1 MGRLDGKVAM
11 VTAAARGM
19 GRGIALCLA
28 EEGAD
33 VVVSDIAPQGAL
45 DIVGEEIEELGRE
58 SAAIRTDV
66 TDRSAVESLVATTVE
81 RFGKLDIA
89 VANAG
94 ITVQESVL
102 EAKWENVLKTLE
114 VTQFGAFHT
123 CQFSARQMVRQV
135 EAGHRGGK
143 IVLTGSVH
151 TELAVP
157 NSAAYN
163 MAKVAVVQLGK
174 TLSVELAPYQIN
186 VNVVNPGWVD
196 TPGSREYAGDK
207 VVDEGG
213 EKIPWG
219 RLGAPPDIGKAVA
232 YLASED
238 ADYVTGTTLLVD
250 GGFNLGWKLK
260 DAMKEDVEEKS

>member
-1 MGRLDGKVAM
+1 MGK
-11 VTAAARGM
+11 
-19 GRGIALCLA
+19 GIALCLA

-33 VVVSDIAPQGAL
+33 VVVSDIASMDKLEGVR
-45 DIVGEEIEELGRE
+45 DEIQRLGG
-58 SAAIRTDV
+58 SSLAVQTDV
-66 TDRSAVESLVATTVE
+66 SDRDAVEALVTATVD

-123 CQFSARQMVRQV
+123 CQFAARQMVKQV
-135 EAGHRGGK
+135 EGGEKGGK

-174 TLSVELAPYQIN
+174 TLAVELAPYHIN

-196 TPGSREYAGDK
+196 TPGSREYAGDN
-207 VVDEGG
+207 VVDGGG
-213 EKIPWG
+213 EKVPWG
-219 RLGAPPDIGKAVA
+219 RLGDPRDIGKAVA

-250 GGFNLGWKLK
+250 GGFNLGWK
-260 DAMKEDVEEKS
+260 